1 MLRRLSSEWMDSW
14 IRRAFRGRTGP
25 SRIRPRHRPQRA
37 QTTEALESRLLLAA
51 PIANP
56 DQYSLAHDRSFTPVF
71 GILQNDTDADFE
83 PLAAQLVSG
92 PANGTLTLQS
102 NGLFTY
108 TPQSGFLGT
117 DQFTYVAADATSTSL
132 PATVTLT
139 VTNTAPVA
147 LADTFSITRDLFDS
161 VAQGAPRL
169 TANDTDR
176 DGDSL
181 TAQLVTPPSHGQLVI
196 NTDGTWRYTPEPNWF
211 GTDTATYRSSDG
223 LATSDPATITF
234 QVTSPFTAAGNL
246 PDVPL
251 TGLESQGELAT
262 SLLTGEDRKST
273 RLNSSH
279 SSVSRMPSSA

>member
-1 MLRRLSSEWMDSW
+1 MNCVSSLNEIGGAPEFVPLVCLPRACATNSLPNTDSNNRLAYGVCSPSGPPLSCERPGDMLRRLSSEWMDSW

-71 GILQNDTDADFE
+71 GVLQNDTDADFE
-83 PLAAQLVSG
+83 PLAAQLVSS

-169 TANDTDR
+169 TANDTEIGR
-176 DGDSL
+176 
-181 TAQLVTPPSHGQLVI
+181 AHV
-196 NTDGTWRYTPEPNWF
+196 
-211 GTDTATYRSSDG
+211 
-223 LATSDPATITF
+223 
-234 QVTSPFTAAGNL
+234 
-246 PDVPL
+246 
-251 TGLESQGELAT
+251 
-262 SLLTGEDRKST
+262 
-273 RLNSSH
+273 
-279 SSVSRMPSSA
+279 